1 MWVVF
6 GSVISHF
13 LKTGGSKT
21 PNLPLVDAKHTRR
34 RPEQDPNETPT
45 KPPEISNLCVIVCE
59 LVQECATPCKPMQ
72 GYLDFCE
79 GFRVKGLRGGGFMRL
94 QDYVNVLALNGMY

>member
-6 GSVISHF
+6 GSVNSHF
-13 LKTGGSKT
+13 LRTECFKT
-21 PNLPLVDAKHTRR
+21 PNLPFVDAKHTRT

-45 KPPEISNLCVIVCE
+45 KPPEISNLCVMVCE

-72 GYLDFCE
+72 GYLDFCK
-79 GFRVKGLRGGGFMRL
+79 GFRVK
-94 QDYVNVLALNGMY
+94 VLKGRVL